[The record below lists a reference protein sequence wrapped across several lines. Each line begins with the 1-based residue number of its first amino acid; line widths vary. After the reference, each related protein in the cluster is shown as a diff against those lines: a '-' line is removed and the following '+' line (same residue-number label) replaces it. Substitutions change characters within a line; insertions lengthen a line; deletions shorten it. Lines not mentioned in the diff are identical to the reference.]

1 MKCWKVSTRIH
12 FLLKSIMPYYFKKQ
26 IYKRNHSQ
34 QCRKV
39 PVTWVSTV
47 KVLMNIFTNWLN
59 LKSQQFGIS
68 FVRSCYDLK
77 CSEHY
82 RMIPNA
88 DSAFSWRLLTV
99 GCKTIILGWL
109 PGCATLW
116 DWLNHDPPRTILINW
131 NSGQKYYVLLGNRL

>member
-88 DSAFSWRLLTV
+88 DSSFSWRLLTV
-99 GCKTIILGWL
+99 GCNNNFGMAPRLCNLVGLAKPWPTQNNFDKLKLGAKILR
-109 PGCATLW
+109 AT
-116 DWLNHDPPRTILINW
+116 R
-131 NSGQKYYVLLGNRL
+131 